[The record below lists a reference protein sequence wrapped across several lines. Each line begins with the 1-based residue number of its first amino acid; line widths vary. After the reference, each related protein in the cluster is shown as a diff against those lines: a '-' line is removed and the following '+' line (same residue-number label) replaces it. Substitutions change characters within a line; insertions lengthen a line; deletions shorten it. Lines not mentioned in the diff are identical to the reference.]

1 MTTTFHISKPVEAL
15 LKRGVIIPCPASIE
29 VDERV
34 NPEHVAPGVVLH
46 TGSKLLGAS
55 LSIGPGCEIGGE
67 SPATV
72 EDCQLGRGVSLKG
85 GFFSGAV
92 FLDGASMGSC
102 AHVRGGTIL
111 EEEAS
116 GAHSV
121 GFKQTV
127 LFPFVTAGS
136 LINFCDALMAGGT
149 SRRNHSEIG
158 SSYIHF
164 NFTPH
169 GDKATAS
176 MVGDVPRGV
185 MLDRPPVFLGG
196 QGGLVGPAR
205 VGFGCVLPAGVVLR
219 EDAPEDGMLVS
230 PSDKASKKKPYAM
243 GSYREVGRVVRNNLL
258 YIGNIRALQAWYKH
272 VRREFM
278 GGDAFETRCWE
289 GAVHQLDVIIAERIK
304 RLGELAA
311 KMKLSLELAG
321 SSGASA
327 TAVAEQ
333 ERLLKHWPQWESR
346 LKQELSANLD
356 VKDRDALLK
365 QIANHSG
372 EGYLQAVQGLAPSAK
387 EAGTKWLQAVVDS
400 VALIWDAKG

>member
-1 MTTTFHISKPVEAL
+1 MTTTFHISKQVEAL
-15 LKRGVIIPCPASIE
+15 LKRGVVIPCPASIE
-29 VDERV
+29 VDEQV
-34 NPEHVAPGVVLH
+34 NPEHIAPGVVLH

-55 LSIGPGCEIGGE
+55 LSIGPGCEIGAE

-72 EDCQLGRGVSLKG
+72 EDCQLGRDVSLKG

-92 FLDGASMGSC
+92 FLDGSNMGSC
-102 AHVRGGTIL
+102 AHVRAGTIL
-111 EEEAS
+111 EEEAG

-149 SRRNHSEIG
+149 SRKNHSEIG

-176 MVGDVPRGV
+176 LVGDVPRGV

-205 VGFGCVLPAGVVLR
+205 IGFGCVLPAGVILR

-243 GSYREVGRVVRNNLL
+243 GSYREIGRIVRNNLL
-258 YIGNIRALQAWYKH
+258 YVGNIRALQAWYKH
-272 VRREFM
+272 VRPECL
-278 GGDAFETRCWE
+278 GGEAFATRCWE
-289 GAVHQLDVIIAERIK
+289 GALRQLDAIIAERVK

-321 SSGASA
+321 ASS

-333 ERLLKHWPQWESR
+333 QRLLRSWPQWEVR
-346 LKQELSANLD
+346 LKQEPSVGLGA
-356 VKDRDALLK
+356 KDRDILLK
-365 QIANHSG
+365 QIAKQPG
-372 EGYLQAVQGLAPSAK
+372 VGYLQAVQGLDPTAR

-400 VALIWDAKG
+400 VALIWDEKV

>member
-1 MTTTFHISKPVEAL
+1 MTTTFHISKQVEAL
-15 LKRGVIIPCPASIE
+15 LKRGVVIPCPASIE
-29 VDERV
+29 VDEQV

-55 LSIGPGCEIGGE
+55 LSMGPGCEIGAE

-92 FLDGASMGSC
+92 FLDGSNMGSC
-102 AHVRGGTIL
+102 AHVRAGTIL
-111 EEEAS
+111 EEEAG

-149 SRRNHSEIG
+149 SRKNHSEIG

-176 MVGDVPRGV
+176 LVGDVPRGV

-205 VGFGCVLPAGVVLR
+205 IGFGCVLPAGVILR

-243 GSYREVGRVVRNNLL
+243 GSYREIGRVVRNSLL
-258 YIGNIRALQAWYKH
+258 YVGNIRALQAWYKH
-272 VRREFM
+272 VRRECL
-278 GGDAFETRCWE
+278 GGEAFATRCWE
-289 GAVHQLDVIIAERIK
+289 GALRQLDAIIAERVK

-321 SSGASA
+321 ASS

-333 ERLLKHWPQWESR
+333 QRLLRSWPQWEVR
-346 LKQELSANLD
+346 LKQEPTVGLGA
-356 VKDRDALLK
+356 KDRDILLK
-365 QIANHSG
+365 QIAKQPG
-372 EGYLQAVQGLAPSAK
+372 VGYLQAVQGLDPTARV
-387 EAGTKWLQAVVDS
+387 AGTKWLQAVVES
-400 VALIWDAKG
+400 VSLIWDEKV

>member
-1 MTTTFHISKPVEAL
+1 MTTTFHISKQVEAL

-29 VDERV
+29 VDEQV
-34 NPEHVAPGVVLH
+34 NPEHIAPGVVLH

-55 LSIGPGCEIGGE
+55 LSIGPGCEIGAE

-72 EDCQLGRGVSLKG
+72 EDCQLGRGIALKG

-92 FLDGASMGSC
+92 FLDGSNMGSC
-102 AHVRGGTIL
+102 AHVRAGTIL
-111 EEEAS
+111 EEEAG

-149 SRRNHSEIG
+149 SRKNHSEIG

-176 MVGDVPRGV
+176 LVGDVPRGV

-205 VGFGCVLPAGVVLR
+205 IGFGCVLPAGVILR

-243 GSYREVGRVVRNNLL
+243 GSYREIGRIVRNNLL
-258 YIGNIRALQAWYKH
+258 YVGNIRALQAWYKH
-272 VRREFM
+272 VRRECL
-278 GGDAFETRCWE
+278 GGEAFATRCWE
-289 GAVHQLDVIIAERIK
+289 GALRQLDAIIAERVK

-321 SSGASA
+321 ASS

-333 ERLLKHWPQWESR
+333 QRLLRCWPQWEVR
-346 LKQELSANLD
+346 LKQEPSVGLGA
-356 VKDRDALLK
+356 KDRDILLK
-365 QIANHSG
+365 QIAKQPG
-372 EGYLQAVQGLAPSAK
+372 VGYLQAVQGLDPTARV
-387 EAGTKWLQAVVDS
+387 AGTKWLQAVVDS
-400 VALIWDAKG
+400 VALIWDEKV